1 MPVKLRERHI
11 AGVGHSKVV
20 PHLAARQRLGIAPLG
35 DGDAQV
41 GGFVVVGQL
50 DDLARILQGLVKHGV
65 AELPIGRGGHFNDF
79 IPPQGQGFG
88 RRHASGVG
96 GDVIHHLAGPGLA
109 DLIHRPLQGGACRG
123 TGDLV
128 VLGSILADLELPGD
142 GGVLPL
148 DLRRFPGLDVDGLVL
163 LVQLVAGGGLQFTN
177 IQPALALNSEVVDV
191 NIALVV
197 RGVLADGVLVLIVD

>member
-1 MPVKLRERHI
+1 MVTP
-11 AGVGHSKVV
+11 
-20 PHLAARQRLGIAPLG
+20 
-35 DGDAQV
+35 QV
-41 GGFVVVGQL
+41 GGLVVVGQL
-50 DDLARILQGLVKHGV
+50 DDLAGILQRLIKGGA
-65 AELPIGRGGHFNDF
+65 AELPIGRGGDFNDF
-79 IPPQGQGFG
+79 IAAQRQGLG
-88 RRHASGVG
+88 RRHAPGVR
-96 GDVIHHLAGPGLA
+96 GDIVHHFAAAGLA
-109 DLIHRPLQGGACRG
+109 DLIDCALQGGARRG
-123 TGDLV
+123 AGDLV
-128 VLGSILADLELPGD
+128 VLGGVLADLELPGD